1 MAEPLANTWDSR
13 DLPVLREAVRLADEN
28 EHRPPSADTIEANL
42 EMTPED
48 VQHALDALASAGLI
62 DTVGSFDRIHMD
74 VIRISGD
81 ARRLAGAWPTPEAGL
96 DRMLAAL
103 EAIANDTSTDED
115 TRHRARRIL
124 DALSG
129 AGRHLG
135 IGVATAIITGQI
147 PGH

>member
-1 MAEPLANTWDSR
+1 MSVPLPDTWNSR

-28 EHRPPSADTIEANL
+28 EHRPPSANSIEASL

-48 VQHALDALASAGLI
+48 VQRALNALASAGLI
-62 DTVGSFDRIHMD
+62 DTIGSFGRLHMD
-74 VIRISGD
+74 VISVSAD

-103 EAIANDTSTDED
+103 EAIAHDTGAAEN
-115 TRHRARRIL
+115 TRRRARSIL

-129 AGRHLG
+129 ADPQMG
-135 IGVATAIITGQI
+135 IDVATAILSGQV
-147 PGH
+147 PGP